1 MQMIKDAPVA
11 VEVVVTAVEAV
22 AVDIAAEAVAVDTAA
37 EGAALASAE
46 VVATEAEVVGTVAEA
61 ALTWALDR
69 RYPVRLQGRLP
80 AAMPC
85 ARHPAARP

>member
-1 MQMIKDAPVA
+1 M
-11 VEVVVTAVEAV
+11 EVVVTAVEAV

-46 VVATEAEVVGTVAEA
+46 ALGTVAEVVATEAEVVGTVAGA

-85 ARHPAARP
+85 ARHPAARR